1 MSRFQRSSED
11 FFAKLSYL
19 FPLSLPEGHAEARQ
33 QAARLVVVAGSGRD
47 RDLEPA
53 QLVDLV
59 VVDLREHDLL
69 PQAQRVVAAA
79 VEAVGVHAA
88 EVADA
93 GQRDLEELVEEV
105 PHAAAAKRRLDADG
119 LAGAQLERR

>member
-1 MSRFQRSSED
+1 MRQRLWNRTLYLGCTRSLFQRSSED

-19 FPLSLPEGHAEARQ
+19 FPLSLPERHAKARQ
-33 QAARLVVVAGSGRD
+33 QAACLVVIAGGGHD
-47 RDLEPA
+47 RHLEPA

-69 PQAQRVVAAA
+69 AQAEGVVAAA
-79 VEAVGVHAA
+79 VEAFRVHAS

-93 GQRDLEELVEEV
+93 GQRDVEELVEEV
-105 PHAAAAKRRLDADG
+105 PHAADAK
-119 LAGAQLERR
+119 

>member
-19 FPLSLPEGHAEARQ
+19 FPFISLSLPEGHAEAGQ
-33 QAARLVVVAGSGRD
+33 QAARLVVVPCCGRD
-47 RDLEPA
+47 RYLEPA

-59 VVDLREHDLL
+59 VVDLGEHDLL
-69 PQAQRVVAAA
+69 AQAQRVVAAA
-79 VEAVGVHAA
+79 VEAVGVDAA

-93 GQRDLEELVEEV
+93 AQRHVEDV
-105 PHAAAAKRRLDADG
+105 VQG
-119 LAGAQLERR
+119 